1 MKRFKGSNL
10 RVARLFAEK
19 SLDDVAAHAGKTRQ
33 YIHKL
38 EVEEDANPTDSL
50 VDYMAGFLAV
60 EPEFFFEPALAPIHD
75 QSVHFRKQFTTR
87 ALIKHI
93 AIAKAE
99 MFEHVVSTLD
109 RRCSLP
115 DVSFPDGSK
124 AKTIDDIERVAE
136 TFRSALSLGQGP
148 ITNMTRLAES
158 CGAVVTTFA
167 GVSEHVDALS
177 VSAAHPIIVR
187 NDAKRSPFR
196 QRFDIA
202 HEVGHLILHQG
213 VVTGDHRTEGEANRF
228 ASALLLPRGMMFK
241 FFPRPRGRRLSWIA
255 LADFKRGWKA
265 SKAAIL
271 YRARQL
277 DLLTEDQYRTGVIHL
292 SQSGQTREEHED
304 KEYEFEVPEI
314 VRSCVEVLYRDARV
328 THAQIA
334 KEMKI
339 KPRILDGL
347 GIGPSPLET
356 QSFHSAQVIPMPL
369 QR

>member
-1 MKRFKGSNL
+1 MKKFKGCNL

-50 VDYMAGFLAV
+50 ADKMADFLAV
-60 EPEFFFEPALAPIHD
+60 ERGFFFDAVLAPIHD
-75 QSVHFRKQFTTR
+75 QNVHFRKQFTTR

-109 RRCSLP
+109 RKCSLP
-115 DVSFPDGSK
+115 DLSFPDGSK
-124 AKTIDDIERVAE
+124 ARTVDDIERVAE
-136 TFRSALSLGQGP
+136 SFRSAMSLGQGP

-177 VSAAHPIIVR
+177 VSAARPIIVR

-228 ASALLLPRGMMFK
+228 ASALMLPRAMMLK
-241 FFPRPRGRRLSWIA
+241 FFPRPRGRRLSWVA
-255 LADFKRGWKA
+255 LAEFKRNWKV

-277 DLLTEDQYRTGVIHL
+277 DLLSDDQYRTGVIHL
-292 SQSGQTREEHED
+292 TQSGQAREESED

-314 VRSCVEVLYRDARV
+314 VRSCVDVLYREARV
-328 THAQIA
+328 THDELARQ
-334 KEMKI
+334 MNI
-339 KPRILDGL
+339 KPRILESL
-347 GIGPSPLET
+347 GIGPSLLEVPKP
-356 QSFHSAQVIPMPL
+356 HSAQVIPLPL